1 MSIKPKR
8 PEQPN
13 VLTPPSK
20 DSPEW
25 EAWAEL
31 HPLHKAVVGDR
42 PGKAVMVQRVAE
54 AVRWIS
60 TCRTRS
66 TQLQMAAEQWGIGM
80 RAFDSIH
87 ADAVREIK
95 AKFNQDRP
103 DFLAQKLEQ
112 LEHLVQAGLDSGQL
126 SAAAGAMGLLLRA
139 SGCDS
144 PNNLPKR

>member
-1 MSIKPKR
+1 M
-8 PEQPN
+8 
-13 VLTPPSK
+13 LTPPSK

-25 EAWAEL
+25 EDWAEV

-80 RAFDSIH
+80 RAFESIH
-87 ADAVREIK
+87 AEAVREIK

-139 SGCDS
+139 TGCDA
-144 PNNLPKR
+144 PKLRGK